1 MVMLKS
7 FQRLGYFTHPE
18 LVPQPIIIHL
28 RTCLKLDYQV
38 SPIPSLRS
46 IRYYQEAI
54 REYLNISPYN
64 NQGQELV
71 AVAIR
76 DAAFVRDHP
85 ADLINVAIEEL
96 VRQRYELPAFSTLDR
111 LASHIRSIVNTRL
124 FKRVARKLS
133 PIDRQNI
140 DGLLVP
146 DSVEMTNANLNLL
159 KSSPK
164 SHKLKYI
171 KELQDKFDTM
181 MLVGDAQKLLS
192 FIPATKVKS
201 FAALARTLD
210 ISEFNDFRLPKCR
223 TLLLCLLYQAQVKTR
238 DHMVEMFLK
247 RIKKIHNNAKTKLE
261 YLREKYLNQT
271 QTMLEMFGE
280 ILIFSDKSPSYTQLG
295 KQVQNLLDSNG
306 GTPLLLEQYSEIASV
321 NTKDHFPLLWAF
333 YSPYRKALFDLVR
346 SLEICS
352 TSNEQS
358 IIEAVRFVLDNQHRR
373 SKFLK
378 AGLKFYQRP
387 MA

>member
-1 MVMLKS
+1 MLKS

-28 RTCLKLDYQV
+28 RTCLKLNYQV
-38 SPIPSLRS
+38 SPVPSLRS

-64 NQGQELV
+64 NRGQEL
-71 AVAIR
+71 AAIAIR

-111 LASHIRSIVNTRL
+111 LACHIRSIVNTRL

-133 PIDRQNI
+133 PTDRQNI
-140 DGLLVP
+140 DSLLVP
-146 DSVEMTNANLNLL
+146 DSVENTNANLNLL
-159 KSSPK
+159 KSPPK

-201 FAALARTLD
+201 FAA
-210 ISEFNDFRLPKCR
+210 
-223 TLLLCLLYQAQVKTR
+223 
-238 DHMVEMFLK
+238 
-247 RIKKIHNNAKTKLE
+247 
-261 YLREKYLNQT
+261 
-271 QTMLEMFGE
+271 
-280 ILIFSDKSPSYTQLG
+280 
-295 KQVQNLLDSNG
+295 
-306 GTPLLLEQYSEIASV
+306 
-321 NTKDHFPLLWAF
+321 
-333 YSPYRKALFDLVR
+333 RKAKLCQ
-346 SLEICS
+346 SSKTTIC
-352 TSNEQS
+352 
-358 IIEAVRFVLDNQHRR
+358 AYALR
-373 SKFLK
+373 
-378 AGLKFYQRP
+378 
-387 MA
+387 